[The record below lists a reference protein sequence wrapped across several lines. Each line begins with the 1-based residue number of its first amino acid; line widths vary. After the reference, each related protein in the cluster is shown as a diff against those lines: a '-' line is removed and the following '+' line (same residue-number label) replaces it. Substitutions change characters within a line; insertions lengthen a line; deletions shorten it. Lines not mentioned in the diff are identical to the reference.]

1 MKERRT
7 VREIE
12 AWLSGESEVSREV
25 LEELLNDSRVGVRR
39 IALRHL
45 RKKEREEQE
54 MARLEKMWQRERTYW
69 SRGLRAVAGLDE
81 AGRGC
86 LAGPV
91 VAAAVILPEDFDVS
105 GLNDSKQLSP
115 SEREEL
121 RRRIDRGATA
131 VGIGMADV
139 EYIDTHNIL
148 QATLEAMRRA
158 IRSLPVSPDAIL
170 VDALTIPGLTIPQE
184 AIIKG
189 DCRSH
194 SIAAASIVA
203 KTERDRWMEAAAVQ
217 YPEYGWDQNKG
228 YATPDHL
235 AALDRWGPSPLHR
248 RSFAP
253 VREQLQGSLFPE
265 QSMG

>member
-1 MKERRT
+1 MKVRGT
-7 VREIE
+7 IREIE
-12 AWLSGESEVSREV
+12 EWLAGGSGVSRAV
-25 LEELLNDSRVGVRR
+25 LEELLRDPRAGVRQ

-45 RKKEREEQE
+45 RKLERMEREA
-54 MARLEKMWQRERTYW
+54 ARLERMWQTERTYW
-69 SRGLRAVAGLDE
+69 AKGYGAVAGLDE

-115 SEREEL
+115 AEREEL
-121 RRRIDRGATA
+121 RGRIDREATA

-139 EYIDTHNIL
+139 EYIDAHNIL
-148 QATLEAMRRA
+148 QATYEAMRRA
-158 IRSLPVSPDAIL
+158 VSNLPAPPDALL
-170 VDALTIPGLTIPQE
+170 VDALTVPGLAIPQQ

-189 DCRSH
+189 DSLSH

-203 KTERDRWMEAAAVQ
+203 KTERDRWMEAVARR
-217 YPEYGWDQNKG
+217 YPEYGFDRNKG

-235 AALDRWGPSPLHR
+235 AALDRWGPCPLHR

-253 VREQLQGSLFPE
+253 VRERLQGSLFPE
-265 QSMG
+265 RSMG

>member
-1 MKERRT
+1 MKVRGT
-7 VREIE
+7 IREIE
-12 AWLSGESEVSREV
+12 EWLAGGSGVSRAV
-25 LEELLNDSRVGVRR
+25 LEELLRDPRAGVRQ

-45 RKKEREEQE
+45 RKLERMEREA
-54 MARLEKMWQRERTYW
+54 ARLERMWQTERTYW
-69 SRGLRAVAGLDE
+69 AKGYGAVAGLDE

-115 SEREEL
+115 AEREEL
-121 RRRIDRGATA
+121 RGRIDREATA

-139 EYIDTHNIL
+139 EYIDAHNIL
-148 QATLEAMRRA
+148 QATYEAMRRA
-158 IRSLPVSPDAIL
+158 VSNLPAPPDALL
-170 VDALTIPGLTIPQE
+170 VDALTVPGLAIPQQ

-189 DCRSH
+189 DSLSH

-203 KTERDRWMEAAAVQ
+203 KTERDRWMEAAAAR
-217 YPEYGWDQNKG
+217 YPEYGFDRNKG

-235 AALDRWGPSPLHR
+235 AALDRWGPCPLHR

-253 VREQLQGSLFPE
+253 VRERLQGSLFPE
-265 QSMG
+265 RSMG

>member
-1 MKERRT
+1 MKVRGT
-7 VREIE
+7 IREIE
-12 AWLSGESEVSREV
+12 AWLAGKSDVSREL
-25 LEELLNDSRVGVRR
+25 LEELLRDSRAGVRR

-45 RKKEREEQE
+45 RKIERMEQE
-54 MARLEKMWQRERTYW
+54 AARLEKMWQTERTYW
-69 SRGLRAVAGLDE
+69 ARGLRAVAGLDE

-121 RRRIDRGATA
+121 RRRIDREATA

-139 EYIDTHNIL
+139 EYIDVHNIL

-158 IRSLPVSPDAIL
+158 VLSLPVSPDALL
-170 VDALTIPGLTIPQE
+170 VDALTVPGLAIPQQ

-189 DCRSH
+189 DSLSH

-203 KTERDRWMEAAAVQ
+203 KTERDRLMEEAGVR
-217 YPEYGWDQNKG
+217 YPEYGFDQNKG

-235 AALDRWGPSPLHR
+235 AALERWGPCPLHR

-253 VREQLQGSLFPE
+253 VRERLQGSLFPE
-265 QSMG
+265 RSMG

>member
-1 MKERRT
+1 MKIRGT

-12 AWLSGESEVSREV
+12 AWLARESDVSPEV
-25 LEELLNDSRVGVRR
+25 LEQLLEDSRAGVRKV
-39 IALRHL
+39 ALRYL
-45 RKKEREEQE
+45 RKQERVKQE
-54 MARLEKMWQRERTYW
+54 RARLERMWQRERTYW
-69 SRGLRAVAGLDE
+69 AQGLRVAGLDE

-91 VAAAVILPEDFDVS
+91 VAAAVILPKDFDVS
-105 GLNDSKQLSP
+105 GLNDSKQLSA

-121 RRRIDRGATA
+121 RRRIDREATA

-148 QATLEAMRRA
+148 QATFEAMRRA
-158 IRSLPVSPDAIL
+158 VASLPVSPDALL
-170 VDALTIPGLTIPQE
+170 VDALTVPGLTLPQQ

-189 DCRSH
+189 DSHSH

-203 KTERDRWMEAAAVQ
+203 KTERDRWMEAIACR
-217 YPEYGWDQNKG
+217 YPEYGFDQNKG

-253 VREQLQGSLFPE
+253 VRERLQGSLFPE

>member
-1 MKERRT
+1 MKVRGT
-7 VREIE
+7 IREIE
-12 AWLSGESEVSREV
+12 AWLAKESDVSQEV
-25 LEELLNDSRVGVRR
+25 LEELLSDSRAGVRT
-39 IALRHL
+39 IALRYL
-45 RKKEREEQE
+45 RKKERMKQE
-54 MARLEKMWQRERTYW
+54 AVRLEKMWQTERTYW
-69 SRGLRAVAGLDE
+69 ARGFRTVAGLDE

-121 RRRIDRGATA
+121 RRRIDREATA
-131 VGIGMADV
+131 VGIGLVDV

-158 IRSLPVSPDAIL
+158 VGNLPVSPDMLLI
-170 VDALTIPGLTIPQE
+170 DALTIPGLTIPQQ

-189 DCRSH
+189 DSLSH

-203 KTERDRWMEAAAVQ
+203 KTERDRWMEEAAAR
-217 YPEYGWDQNKG
+217 YPEYGFDQNKG

-253 VREQLQGSLFPE
+253 VRERMQGSIFPE
-265 QSMG
+265 RSMG